1 DPETAGSIVHPP
13 QPPPAPPRQG
23 PVLVSIPGAP
33 ARRLGTV
40 RRKPSTFGQRM
51 EADDVEAPYPAGDP
65 QARVS
70 ALAPATPPTEP
81 QGRPDAGLPGP
92 GHEPVPPPRHIRPR
106 QRMRRMDS
114 TRRST

>member
-1 DPETAGSIVHPP
+1 
-13 QPPPAPPRQG
+13 
-23 PVLVSIPGAP
+23 
-33 ARRLGTV
+33 
-40 RRKPSTFGQRM
+40 M

-92 GHEPVPPPRHIRPR
+92 GHEPVPPPRHFRPR

-114 TRRST
+114 TRRSTCMDLDWAPRIDQPKNGFDVSLHTSDVAEARRWFEQLS